1 MIQSLAVDVLVIW
14 LSVIGGSFALGYHV
28 PVLVF
33 IAVIFFVSG
42 WCWLVMDIWR
52 IIKEVNDGKD

>member
-1 MIQSLAVDVLVIW
+1 MIRSLAVDVLVIW

-28 PVLVF
+28 PVLVLM
-33 IAVIFFVSG
+33 AVIFFVIG

-52 IIKEVNDGKD
+52 GVKEANRD